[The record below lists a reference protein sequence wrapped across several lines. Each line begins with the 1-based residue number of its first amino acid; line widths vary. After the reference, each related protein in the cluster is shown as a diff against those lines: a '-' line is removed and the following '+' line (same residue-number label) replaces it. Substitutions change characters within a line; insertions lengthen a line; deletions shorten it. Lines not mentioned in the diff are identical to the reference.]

1 MLSFCPGNWF
11 EGQIPIAGK
20 CIYDMLL
27 WMCAAPFLSFGNF
40 LAFVLYQT
48 GAGAPYNAWL
58 HDIFTYVFA
67 GGFSDIKRPEAM
79 NFVELFSNLCSL
91 PDVMEELTK
100 LTGT

>member
-1 MLSFCPGNWF
+1 L
-11 EGQIPIAGK
+11 
-20 CIYDMLL
+20 D
-27 WMCAAPFLSFGNF
+27 
-40 LAFVLYQT
+40 
-48 GAGAPYNAWL
+48 
-58 HDIFTYVFA
+58 DIFTYVFA